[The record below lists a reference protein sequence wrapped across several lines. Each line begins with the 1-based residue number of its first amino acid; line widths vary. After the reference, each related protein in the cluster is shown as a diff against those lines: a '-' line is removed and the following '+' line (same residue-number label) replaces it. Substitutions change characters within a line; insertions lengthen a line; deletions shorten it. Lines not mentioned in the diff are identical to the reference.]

1 MKQDSIS
8 NLKVTR
14 DAAAILGAVT
24 SATVVFALVYYP
36 ALEAFGYKFVAYI
49 LGGFSVALV
58 LFIVD
63 YGLRTDLAYGL
74 DLAFSSKLGRK
85 TRLIAFLSLF
95 LLFNGARALVSMA
108 LSWEGRKDV
117 AAAAIKAPEL
127 QDVAAA
133 KIALDRESRAKLT
146 AIERQ
151 IAETQRAIK
160 SAEAGAGSASLRSL
174 AASGNGWAKGE
185 LSKARARASK
195 AHRAALSEL
204 QATYTTILKSD
215 ALTAANAVNALS
227 QSNNA
232 KQERYESISRRSM
245 GYVGYLG
252 AGATVVVIITSLLL
266 ALINKAEQDAPSY
279 YEKHKT
285 APNIAPAGAPASAPD
300 FEAQRMLAVI
310 NSRLERLGEQQAT
323 QGAQTG
329 GEKPGGIKGEK
340 PITEKA
346 QPKADS
352 FATGRNFQQSYK
364 GSERDKLR
372 RKIARYK
379 RLASMDRLGDKGR
392 KTLAR
397 MEHEFK
403 NLKGK

>member
-1 MKQDSIS
+1 MKDSIS

-36 ALEAFGYKFVAYI
+36 ALEAFNSPIVAYI

-85 TRLIAFLSLF
+85 TRLIAFLALF

-133 KIALDRESRAKLT
+133 KLALDRESRSKLS
-146 AIERQ
+146 ALEKQ
-151 IAETQRAIK
+151 IAEIQKAIK
-160 SAEAGAGSASLRSL
+160 AAEAGAGSGALRSL
-174 AASGNGWAKGE
+174 AASGTNGWARGE
-185 LSKARARASK
+185 LAKARARASK
-195 AHRAALSEL
+195 AHRATLAEL
-204 QATYTTILKSD
+204 QATYTAILKSD
-215 ALTAANAVNALS
+215 ALTAANAVSALS
-227 QSNNA
+227 ESNHA
-232 KQERYESISRRSM
+232 KQERYETISKRSM

-252 AGATVVVIITSLLL
+252 AGATVVVIITSILL

-279 YEKHKT
+279 YEKHRT
-285 APNIAPAGAPASAPD
+285 SGPPNVAPAGGPASAPGMD
-300 FEAQRMLAVI
+300 FEAQRVFAAI
-310 NSRLERLGEQQAT
+310 NSKLERMGEQQA
-323 QGAQTG
+323 GNTG
-329 GEKPGGIKGEK
+329 NNSGVTPEKPKARKSVPTSEQKKGFSRASVTREQKNLSAKIKV
-340 PITEKA
+340 
-346 QPKADS
+346 
-352 FATGRNFQQSYK
+352 
-364 GSERDKLR
+364 
-372 RKIARYK
+372 YK
-379 RLASMDRLGDKGR
+379 RRQREGTLSEHGEQSLKKWEQIL
-392 KTLAR
+392 KT
-397 MEHEFK
+397 MK
-403 NLKGK
+403 NKKA